1 MHRPGRA
8 TEPPPGRRFFDGGE
22 DGRRVG
28 FGEELLL
35 WNENETEIENAPGET
50 FVRSAGRRG
59 AEARILQGSECRWNY
74 GA

>member
-1 MHRPGRA
+1 M
-8 TEPPPGRRFFDGGE
+8 
-22 DGRRVG
+22 G